1 MGAAEGVAIN
11 LLGPDLRCEASIL
24 WPVAGEPRLYIS
36 KGVMTREEVG
46 KIVAD
51 AIGLMVTWAAEQGVQ
66 VSGEIKP
73 PVQSVNRPLTAPPGA

>member
-1 MGAAEGVAIN
+1 MN

-24 WPVAGEPRLYIS
+24 WPATGEPRLYIS

-51 AIGLMVTWAAEQGVQ
+51 VIQLMVTWAAEQGVR
-66 VSGEIKP
+66 VSGEIAPP
-73 PVQSVNRPLTAPPGA
+73 PVQSVNSPLTAPPGA

>member
-46 KIVAD
+46 KIAAD
-51 AIGLMVTWAAEQGVQ
+51 VIGLIVTWAAEQGVTI
-66 VSGEIKP
+66 SGTIQP
-73 PVQSVNRPLTAPPGA
+73 PVQSVTTPLTAPPGA